1 MKKLIKKVREWHNL
15 RQLVTGSTD
24 QAQLKKLL
32 EEFMELSC
40 SIYANKPANQV
51 VGIVKGMLD
60 DLEHNNRIKA
70 DDGSGKKDAIGD
82 MIVVLVNIAERNDTY
97 LRECLAGSYNEIKD
111 RKGLMKNGIYVKY
124 EDLSNEEKAK
134 FK

>member
-1 MKKLIKKVREWHNL
+1 MCIRDRL
-15 RQLVTGSTD
+15 
-24 QAQLKKLL
+24 
-32 EEFMELSC
+32 
-40 SIYANKPANQV
+40 
-51 VGIVKGMLD
+51 
-60 DLEHNNRIKA
+60 
-70 DDGSGKKDAIGD
+70 GD